1 MVEKKTVKKT
11 IIEEVTEDKGGK
23 KTKKKKVTKKSPTKK
38 KSTKKKTTS
47 KKKKSKPKTKTI
59 HKEVIPKK
67 IEVKLE
73 NNVEKILVEN
83 FVSLQKV
90 MTNLSLKF
98 DNLTGQISKLL
109 ELFELSAKS
118 LAEKDFE
125 LEKSNKESKKI
136 LEKIE
141 GILDQNKVIARG
153 LTLMNEK
160 MEESIMSQD
169 VVEPLP
175 PIVAQ
180 MVPPRP
186 LPPMPPPKKI
196 PPSQAFQEAMSSR
209 PIVPP
214 NVKKPPV
221 VKHEEGNEYK
231 KSISSK
237 AQE

>member
-1 MVEKKTVKKT
+1 M
-11 IIEEVTEDKGGK
+11 
-23 KTKKKKVTKKSPTKK
+23 PKK
-38 KSTKKKTTS
+38 KSVKKKTTA
-47 KKKKSKPKTKTI
+47 KKKITIKTPKTA
-59 HKEVIPKK
+59 VPKK
-67 IEVKLE
+67 IEVSLE

-125 LEKSNKESKKI
+125 LDKSNKDSRKI

-141 GILDQNKVIARG
+141 GILDQNKTIARG

-160 MEESIMSQD
+160 IEESLMSQD

-175 PIVAQ
+175 PLITSPMHQRPSMQQA
-180 MVPPRP
+180 PPRS
-186 LPPMPPPKKI
+186 LT
-196 PPSQAFQEAMSSR
+196 PSQAFQEAMATSSR
-209 PIVPP
+209 PLPP
-214 NVKKPPV
+214 PQIKKPLI
-221 VKHEEGNEYK
+221 KHDIGDEYK
-231 KSISSK
+231 KSISSRT
-237 AQE
+237 QEKE